1 MQTTTIPV
9 KKVKT
14 HVGAAGSPL
23 LRLPVQ
29 RLKIG
34 QKLKIEIVN
43 GWGACSVNGC
53 HCQAYMGNDNT
64 CQNCGHNYTLH
75 W

>member
-1 MQTTTIPV
+1 MQTTHPV
-9 KKVKT
+9 KEVKT
-14 HVGAAGSPL
+14 VINNGLPL
-23 LRLPVQ
+23 LHLPVQ
-29 RLKIG
+29 RIKLG
-34 QKLKIEIVN
+34 NVLKIEIIN

-53 HCQAYMGNDNT
+53 HCQSYMGNDNT